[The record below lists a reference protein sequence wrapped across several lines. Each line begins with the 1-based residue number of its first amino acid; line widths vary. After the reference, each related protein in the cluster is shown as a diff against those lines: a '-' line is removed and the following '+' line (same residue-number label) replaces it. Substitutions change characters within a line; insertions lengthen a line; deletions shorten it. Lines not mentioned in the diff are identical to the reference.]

1 MIDSI
6 LSRPEI
12 FWFVAGLVLFLLELI
27 IPGFVIIFFGVGA
40 WVTAIVCLIHDPG
53 INTQI
58 IIFAVTSVL
67 SLAALRRLIQNKLF
81 YSREPGSVDV
91 DDEFTGKE
99 AVAKTTISPGKTGRV
114 EFKGTIWKADSE
126 SDIKEGQSVIILE
139 KDNFTLLV
147 EPKKII

>member
-40 WVTAIVCLIHDPG
+40 WITAIVCLIGNPG
-53 INTQI
+53 INIQI
-58 IIFAVTSVL
+58 IIFALTSIL
-67 SLAALRRLIQNKLF
+67 SLVGLRRLIQNKFF
-81 YSREPGSVDV
+81 YSREAGSADV

-99 AVAKTTISPGKTGRV
+99 AVAKTDIIPGKLGRV
-114 EFKGTIWKADSE
+114 EFKGTVWKADSK
-126 SDIKEGQSVIILE
+126 SDIKEGQLVIILE

-147 EPKKII
+147 EPKK

>member
-53 INTQI
+53 INIQI
-58 IIFAVTSVL
+58 IIFAITSVI
-67 SLAALRRLIQNKLF
+67 SLVALRRLIQNKLF
-81 YSREPGSVDV
+81 YSREGESADV
-91 DDEFTGKE
+91 DDEFTGRE
-99 AVAKTTISPGKTGRV
+99 AIAKTDISRGKTGRI

-139 KDNFTLLV
+139 KNNFTLIV
-147 EPKKII
+147 EPKK